1 LLKVLLLFSDVAQ
14 AQSFDKLK
22 LSLPLREFKINSGFG
37 NRTHPVTRRMN
48 VFHTGIDL
56 YARSDTVFAILPGKV
71 IKVSSD
77 LVTGNYII
85 IAHGAYSSVYG
96 HLSNSFVRVGD
107 LVASGTSIAISGH
120 TGRVTGEH
128 LHFGIKHKRS
138 FIDPLRM
145 LYLFG
150 KLNGYELYLFL
161 NDLIEFEKH
170 SCPG

>member
-1 LLKVLLLFSDVAQ
+1 VLLLFSAAAQ
-14 AQSFDKLK
+14 AQSFDGLM
-22 LSLPLREFKINSGFG
+22 LSLPLRQFRVNSGFG
-37 NRTHPVTRRMN
+37 QRTHPVTRQKN

-56 YARSDTVFAILPGKV
+56 YARSDTVFSILPGKV

-77 LVTGNYII
+77 LVIGNYII

-96 HLSNSFVRVGD
+96 HLSNSFVSVGD

-128 LHFGIKHKRS
+128 LHFGLKHKRI

-150 KLNGYELYLFL
+150 KLNGYEIYLFL
-161 NDLIEFEKH
+161 NDLIGVEKP
-170 SCPG
+170 S